1 MKVHFGCQRS
11 FINGFAVL
19 PFSIP
24 RYRWDV
30 PSRLGV
36 KHPQKDFEGSGLPL
50 LKFHGLRHTFLT
62 TTLQNEVDVK
72 TVSAIPGHYGAG
84 FILRTYTHTT
94 RQAQDAA
101 AITTGKVMAQ
111 MV

>member
-19 PFSIP
+19 PFSVP

-30 PSRLGV
+30 PSRLDV
-36 KHPQKDFEGSGLPL
+36 KHPQKDFEGSGLSH
-50 LKFHGLRHTFLT
+50 LKLHGFRQVFST
-62 TTLQNEVDVK
+62 TALQNEVDVK
-72 TVSAIPGHYGAG
+72 TVSAIPGHYDAG

-94 RQAQDAA
+94 PQAQDAA
-101 AITTGKVMAQ
+101 AITTGEVMAQ